1 MKTVRQDAWT
11 TEDDN
16 LLADIILH
24 HIRSGSTQ
32 LTAFEEVGQRLGRT
46 KAACGYRW
54 NAIVRKEFAAQI
66 EIAKAER
73 RANQSTRL
81 REEAGG
87 GQAAVF
93 EAGGDEGVE
102 RADVGWGEVLKFL
115 RGQRTESQA
124 LQARLRQLERDLEVH
139 AVEVERL
146 TKENDS
152 LQSELGRVEQELC
165 VVKEDY
171 VALVQIMERARKLAF
186 LADGDDDELER
197 PKFKMDENG
206 NLERIE

>member
-1 MKTVRQDAWT
+1 MKTMRQDAWT
-11 TEDDN
+11 AEDDN
-16 LLADIILH
+16 LLAVIILH

-54 NAIVRKEFAAQI
+54 NAIVRRQFTAQI

-81 REEAGG
+81 REENAS
-87 GQAAVF
+87 GQAAVD
-93 EAGGDEGVE
+93 EAGRDEGVE
-102 RADVGWGEVLKFL
+102 RAKVGWGEVLKFL
-115 RGQRTESQA
+115 RGQRAESQA
-124 LQARLRQLERDLEVH
+124 LHARLRQLGRDLELHV
-139 AVEVERL
+139 AEVDRL
-146 TKENDS
+146 TQENQG
-152 LQSELGRVEQELC
+152 LQSEMGRMEQELN

-171 VALVQIMERARKLAF
+171 VALVQIMERARKLTF
-186 LADGDDDELER
+186 LADGDDVEK
-197 PKFKMDENG
+197 PKFKMDQNG

>member
-1 MKTVRQDAWT
+1 MKTMRQDAWT

-32 LTAFEEVGQRLGRT
+32 LIAFEEVGQRLGRT

-54 NAIVRKEFAAQI
+54 NAIVRKEFTAQI

-73 RANQSTRL
+73 RTNQSTRL
-81 REEAGG
+81 REETVAGQGVHEASGEEG
-87 GQAAVF
+87 G
-93 EAGGDEGVE
+93 E
-102 RADVGWGEVLKFL
+102 RAQVGWGEVLRFL
-115 RGQRTESQA
+115 RGQRAESQA
-124 LQARLRQLERDLEVH
+124 LHSRLRQLERDLEVH
-139 AVEVERL
+139 VAEVDRL
-146 TKENDS
+146 TKENQG
-152 LQSELGRVEQELC
+152 LQSDLGRVEQELC

-186 LADGDDDELER
+186 LADGDDVEK

>member
-1 MKTVRQDAWT
+1 MRTMRQDAWT
-11 TEDDN
+11 AEDDN

-54 NAIVRKEFAAQI
+54 NAIVRKQFTAQI

-81 REEAGG
+81 REENVP
-87 GQAAVF
+87 GQAAVY

-102 RADVGWGEVLKFL
+102 RAKVGWGEVLKFL
-115 RGQRTESQA
+115 RGQRAESQA
-124 LQARLRQLERDLEVH
+124 LHSRLRQLERDLELHV
-139 AVEVERL
+139 AEVDRL
-146 TKENDS
+146 TQENRG
-152 LQSELGRVEQELC
+152 LQSELGRMEQELN

-171 VALVQIMERARKLAF
+171 VALVRIMERARKLTF
-186 LADGDDDELER
+186 LADGEDMEK

-206 NLERIE
+206 NLERID

>member
-1 MKTVRQDAWT
+1 MKTMRQDAWT

-32 LTAFEEVGQRLGRT
+32 LIAFEEVGQRLGRT

-73 RANQSTRL
+73 RTNQSTRL
-81 REEAGG
+81 REETAV
-87 GQAAVF
+87 GQAAVH

-102 RADVGWGEVLKFL
+102 RAVVGWGEVLKFL
-115 RGQRTESQA
+115 RGQRAESQA
-124 LQARLRQLERDLEVH
+124 LYSRLRQLERDLEVH
-139 AVEVERL
+139 VAEVDRL
-146 TKENDS
+146 TKENQG
-152 LQSELGRVEQELC
+152 LQSDLGRVEQELC
-165 VVKEDY
+165 FVKEDY

-186 LADGDDDELER
+186 LADGDDVEK

>member
-1 MKTVRQDAWT
+1 MKTMRQDAWT
-11 TEDDN
+11 AEDDN

-73 RANQSTRL
+73 RTNQSTRL
-81 REEAGG
+81 REETAGG
-87 GQAAVF
+87 RAALH
-93 EAGGDEGVE
+93 EAGGDEGAG
-102 RADVGWGEVLKFL
+102 RAEVGWGEVLKFL
-115 RGQRTESQA
+115 RGQRVESQA
-124 LQARLRQLERDLEVH
+124 LHARLRQLERDLEVH
-139 AVEVERL
+139 VAEVDRL
-146 TKENDS
+146 TKENQD

-186 LADGDDDELER
+186 LADGDEVEK